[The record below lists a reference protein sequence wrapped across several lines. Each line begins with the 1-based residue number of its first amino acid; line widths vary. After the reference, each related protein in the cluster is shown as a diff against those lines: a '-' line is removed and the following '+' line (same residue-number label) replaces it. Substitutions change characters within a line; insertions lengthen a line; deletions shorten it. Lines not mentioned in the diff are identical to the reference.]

1 MKKIIEFFKNLNVV
15 DKFLIACVLIVTILL
30 VMNVVVTLKYTS
42 VFAVKEESGNNR
54 WLQVEAIINEANRKV
69 DDATSKIKEL
79 EAIIHE
85 LHKDVLESTLED
97 ELNAATGEDGT
108 Y

>member
-1 MKKIIEFFKNLNVV
+1 MKKIVEFFKNLNVV

-54 WLQVEAIINEANRKV
+54 WLQVEAIINETKQKVENATNRV
-69 DDATSKIKEL
+69 KEL
-79 EAIIHE
+79 EAIVHE
-85 LHKDVLESTLED
+85 LHQDKFMNEI
-97 ELNAATGEDGT
+97 NAAMGEEQN
-108 Y
+108 

>member
-1 MKKIIEFFKNLNVV
+1 MKKIVEFFKNLNVV

-54 WLQVEAIINEANRKV
+54 WLQVEAIINEAKQKAE
-69 DDATSKIKEL
+69 DATNRVKEL
-79 EAIIHE
+79 EAIVHE
-85 LHKDVLESTLED
+85 LHQDKFMNEI
-97 ELNAATGEDGT
+97 NAAMGEEQN
-108 Y
+108 

>member
-1 MKKIIEFFKNLNVV
+1 MKKIVEFFKNLNVV

-54 WLQVEAIINEANRKV
+54 WLQVEAIINEAKQKAE
-69 DDATSKIKEL
+69 DATNRVKEL
-79 EAIIHE
+79 EEIVHE
-85 LHKDVLESTLED
+85 LHQDKFMNEI
-97 ELNAATGEDGT
+97 NAAMGEEQN
-108 Y
+108 